1 MSDRQS
7 FLDFVRDMVQYLDGE
22 WRIEQVPGCDYLK
35 LRGEGLAV
43 LEVFNE
49 GDTRVSVRGWFEI
62 PGNYEESQR
71 FGKCVGYG
79 DKDGL
84 STSHPMTSA
93 RRAAARV
100 NAFLPT
106 YYAALQRTVERKME
120 HDRAFEQAQRLAD
133 ELVQVSQGT
142 LKRYNESWEDCKVVL
157 HDTGQVPGVNLELE
171 VREKDIR
178 ISSHTNC
185 LPHDLA
191 RLLAVWLLHWQHWH
205 GEYQRLASQ

>member
-62 PGNYEESQR
+62 PGNYKESQR

-79 DKDGL
+79 DKDGI
-84 STSHPMTSA
+84 STSH
-93 RRAAARV
+93 
-100 NAFLPT
+100 L
-106 YYAALQRTVERKME
+106 LRT
-120 HDRAFEQAQRLAD
+120 
-133 ELVQVSQGT
+133 
-142 LKRYNESWEDCKVVL
+142 
-157 HDTGQVPGVNLELE
+157 
-171 VREKDIR
+171 
-178 ISSHTNC
+178 
-185 LPHDLA
+185 
-191 RLLAVWLLHWQHWH
+191 
-205 GEYQRLASQ
+205 